1 MEKAFRGDRVKL
13 ISIVSPC
20 YNEQDNVEQL
30 YLRTRQTLAL
40 YPHIAIEHIFI
51 DNASTDNTVE
61 ILRGLATKDENV
73 KVIVNAR
80 NFGHLRSP
88 QHAILGAEGDAVAML
103 LSESSVSLGV
113 DRRDDHEWERGTPIV
128 VGIKNTSEE
137 SGLMYGIRTLY
148 YRTVAA

>member
-40 YPHIAIEHIFI
+40 YPQYRYEHIFI

-103 LSESSVSLGV
+103 LSDLQDPPELIGEMIRNGNGERPSSSASKTQVKKAG
-113 DRRDDHEWERGTPIV
+113 
-128 VGIKNTSEE
+128 
-137 SGLMYGIRTLY
+137 
-148 YRTVAA
+148 